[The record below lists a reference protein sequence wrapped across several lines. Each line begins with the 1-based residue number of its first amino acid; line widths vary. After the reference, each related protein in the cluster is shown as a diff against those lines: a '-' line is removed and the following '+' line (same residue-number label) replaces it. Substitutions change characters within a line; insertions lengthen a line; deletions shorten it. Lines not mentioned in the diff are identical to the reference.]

1 MKVVGSNLGKY
12 ARLKKNFNE
21 MCIQGVMVGSLCS
34 DIVVIRYWGCKRTGK
49 QGGEGKKHKEDYLLD
64 CFKN

>member
-1 MKVVGSNLGKY
+1 MKIVGSNLDKY
-12 ARLKKNFNE
+12 AQLKNNLSE

-34 DIVVIRYWGCKRTGK
+34 DIVVVRYWGCKGTGK
-49 QGGEGKKHKEDYLLD
+49 LGGDGKKRIKDYPLD

>member
-49 QGGEGKKHKEDYLLD
+49 
-64 CFKN
+64 